1 MDNIESKDIYTGET
15 VPDKEIARPEYD
27 VIDRVKDI
35 IDSDCDSRLTIDM
48 VRDEFGKNFGA
59 LYPEEQK
66 FIVHALHWLM
76 PTVKSNKRKIGEY
89 NSLSYIS
96 HICNEPELAYEY
108 AKRSTDLVLNT
119 PIDLD
124 PTKQCESWA
133 STREGNLTQHIN
145 SLQNCIFTNYKEGA
159 HKIASR
165 ISSDFL
171 TTFKASDIPIPKE
184 PASYYSKDKKPA
196 KLWIYDS
203 FLFHGDPLNPEIIPN
218 YSRQY
223 SAYQIFKAIFPTTH
237 TSYKFTDGSIYFHI
251 KKEIT
256 DLSRKILIQMAN
268 DLDKENNWYL
278 SKFFWDETKSY
289 REIILN
295 DGEIMDSLSDMNKAI
310 LYSLSYFNKEDT
322 DWSIQ
327 DIPKSLKLE
336 YLNKA
341 LNLTNNIKDES
352 FRANTLLSLVSPL
365 KEEDN
370 INLIKEILVET
381 KEISESISNPYETF
395 RIKRKIARGWKYIGE
410 IEKASEVTI
419 DIVKDT
425 MEGFDSSRSQVS
437 ALYILAEFSKRDIGN
452 KELAYVL
459 AWHAV
464 QILVFERFHK
474 HPEIDRT
481 LKDFYFYELVKILRG
496 SEFFTKARGLFY
508 DFSNRKLKEGEE

>member
-1 MDNIESKDIYTGET
+1 
-15 VPDKEIARPEYD
+15 
-27 VIDRVKDI
+27 
-35 IDSDCDSRLTIDM
+35 
-48 VRDEFGKNFGA
+48 
-59 LYPEEQK
+59 
-66 FIVHALHWLM
+66 
-76 PTVKSNKRKIGEY
+76 
-89 NSLSYIS
+89 
-96 HICNEPELAYEY
+96 
-108 AKRSTDLVLNT
+108 
-119 PIDLD
+119 
-124 PTKQCESWA
+124 
-133 STREGNLTQHIN
+133 
-145 SLQNCIFTNYKEGA
+145 
-159 HKIASR
+159 
-165 ISSDFL
+165 
-171 TTFKASDIPIPKE
+171 
-184 PASYYSKDKKPA
+184 
-196 KLWIYDS
+196 
-203 FLFHGDPLNPEIIPN
+203 
-218 YSRQY
+218 
-223 SAYQIFKAIFPTTH
+223 
-237 TSYKFTDGSIYFHI
+237 
-251 KKEIT
+251 
-256 DLSRKILIQMAN
+256 MAN